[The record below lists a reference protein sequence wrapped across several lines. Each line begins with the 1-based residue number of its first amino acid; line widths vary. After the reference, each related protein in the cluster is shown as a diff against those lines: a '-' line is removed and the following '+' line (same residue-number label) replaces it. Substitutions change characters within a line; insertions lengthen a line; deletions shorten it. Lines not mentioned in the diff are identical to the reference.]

1 MIRLEKAKFYLA
13 DDNPNAWVYIT
24 DIYYNNKNK
33 HFYALFLLNNY
44 EIYERPIYFVTVN
57 ENIYEA
63 INLPRVYLYTGC
75 QITKL
80 NKVGDST
87 MFCGLI

>member
-1 MIRLEKAKFYLA
+1 MNRLEKAKFYLA
-13 DDNPNAWVYIT
+13 DENPNAWVYIT

-44 EIYERPIYFVTVN
+44 ELYERPIFFVIIN

-63 INLPRVYLYTGC
+63 INLPSVYLYTGC

-87 MFCGLI
+87 MFYGLI